1 MKAACVQCRVRK
13 VRCDGT
19 VPRCRTCQRLQFQC
33 SFEQDGS
40 QPVSQYAPRLPPKC
54 RGTKACLEC
63 RSMKVRCSGETPQ
76 CSNCQRRNRECH
88 YAGSKN
94 SPPKTTAVASSSRDG
109 PAASDPTDSSPGQHL
124 SAASESHHDSPSTT
138 DEQPVS
144 STAPLLSSS
153 SPSDEVAAFLINQYF
168 DRLYPLASYCFL
180 HKATVIQRCR
190 EKTIDRALKLAICAI
205 TAMYFPKHNDECKAW
220 AQEAEQIILDRLER
234 PSIFQLQASL
244 LLIRYRAGVGQF
256 PRAFIMAGL
265 AARWA
270 LALRLNY
277 EHSRLGPVAQEVRRR
292 TFWSLY
298 LLEDSFCVGLKEF
311 DLFDPD
317 TIHLQLPCEDV
328 DFHQERPVSTGY
340 LQPGKGLEP
349 EVLGSRAAFVRLAFI
364 RRGIMRLNRRVFLKE
379 VNLSELFCSMEK
391 FQNDLLRLRTRLA
404 PCDQYPPPNPEELHR
419 PPQYAITHMSWHQCH
434 CDLYRIFLTG
444 YPESTPHAAV
454 EGMAAPDRA
463 LMKDKCL
470 GHAEQIVKV
479 LSDFV
484 QHKDERDMLEFDAAV
499 CAYHGARLILFG
511 TYTGRDNT
519 GLPMQMAIGKA
530 QLCLDVI
537 TRYFDFSAQLKAMRQ
552 ELERVIQQHKSWLES
567 SDHRAVSA
575 VDPTPRPPPKLSK
588 DAHIRQ
594 RLAIHSLLRQSE
606 FVDDSRDAAPEP
618 PPEPALSWTASTEED
633 QMQEPQG
640 EWNTREPGFPAAD
653 PITDPYLLFGLPYG
667 GSSLDLN
674 AWACNT
680 GGQEMSGYLGA
691 FDEQYMY

>member
-1 MKAACVQCRVRK
+1 MM
-13 VRCDGT
+13 G
-19 VPRCRTCQRLQFQC
+19 P
-33 SFEQDGS
+33 S
-40 QPVSQYAPRLPPKC
+40 
-54 RGTKACLEC
+54 
-63 RSMKVRCSGETPQ
+63 
-76 CSNCQRRNRECH
+76 
-88 YAGSKN
+88 YAGSKS
-94 SPPKTTAVASSSRDG
+94 SPPGSTTTSTNPRTSSLSQDAQPNNTAG
-109 PAASDPTDSSPGQHL
+109 PLSSQPS
-124 SAASESHHDSPSTT
+124 SAASEPQHDSPARNNEPGPASTPNT
-138 DEQPVS
+138 
-144 STAPLLSSS
+144 
-153 SPSDEVAAFLINQYF
+153 SPQDEVVRSLVEQYF
-168 DRLYPLASYCFL
+168 DCLYPLASFSFL

-190 EKTIDRALKLAICAI
+190 DKTIDKSLKLAICAI
-205 TAMYFPKHNDECKAW
+205 TAMFFNKHNNERGAW
-220 AQEAEQIILDRLER
+220 AQESERLILDRLER

-244 LLIRYRAGVGQF
+244 LVIRYRAGVGQF

-270 LALRLNY
+270 VALRLNY
-277 EHSRLGPVAQEVRRR
+277 EHSSLGPVAQEVRRR

-311 DLFDPD
+311 ELFDAD
-317 TIHLQLPCEDV
+317 TIHLQLPCEDD
-328 DFHQERPVSTGY
+328 DFNEERPLSTGY

-364 RRGIMRLNRRVFLKE
+364 RRCIMRLNRRIFLKE
-379 VNLSELFCSMEK
+379 VNLSDLFCAMEK
-391 FQNDLLRLRTRLA
+391 FQNDLLRLRSRLA
-404 PCDQYPPPNPEELHR
+404 PRDQYPPLNPEELHR
-419 PPQYAITHMSWHQCH
+419 PPQYAIMHMSWHQCH

-454 EGMAAPDRA
+454 EGMTAPERA

-484 QHKDERDMLEFDAAV
+484 QHKDERHMLEFDAAV

-519 GLPMQMAIGKA
+519 GLPMQMAINKA

-537 TRYFDFSAQLKAMRQ
+537 TRYFDFSAQLKPMRR

-575 VDPTPRPPPKLSK
+575 VDPTTDTPPKLSK
-588 DAHIRQ
+588 DAYIRQ
-594 RLAIHSLLRQSE
+594 RLAIHSLLRQSD

-618 PPEPALSWTASTEED
+618 PPAPAEPALSWTASTEDD
-633 QMQEPQG
+633 QMQEAQND
-640 EWNTREPGFPAAD
+640 WNPREPTYPPPAD
-653 PITDPYLLFGLPYG
+653 PMDPNILFGLPYG
-667 GSSLDLN
+667 GAAMDFN
-674 AWACNT
+674 AWTCNP
-680 GGQEMSGYLGA
+680 GPEELCGYLEV

>member
-1 MKAACVQCRVRK
+1 
-13 VRCDGT
+13 
-19 VPRCRTCQRLQFQC
+19 
-33 SFEQDGS
+33 
-40 QPVSQYAPRLPPKC
+40 
-54 RGTKACLEC
+54 
-63 RSMKVRCSGETPQ
+63 MKVRCSGDTPR
-76 CSNCQRRNRECH
+76 CSNCQRRNRDCH
-88 YAGSKN
+88 YSTPKN
-94 SPPKTTAVASSSRDG
+94 SPPKTAATASSSQDG
-109 PAASDPTDSSPGQHL
+109 PAASDAAENSPDQHQ
-124 SAASESHHDSPSTT
+124 SATSESQHDSPSNH
-138 DEQPVS
+138 DDPI
-144 STAPLLSSS
+144 STAAPLASSS
-153 SPSDEVAAFLINQYF
+153 SPSEEVTAFLVNQYF

-190 EKTIDRALKLAICAI
+190 DKTIDRALKLAICAI
-205 TAMYFPKHNDECKAW
+205 TAMYFPKNNDVPDPW
-220 AQEAEQIILDRLER
+220 AQEAERIILDRLES

-256 PRAFIMAGL
+256 PRAFIIAGL

-311 DLFDPD
+311 ELFDPD

-379 VNLSELFCSMEK
+379 VNLSELFISMEK

-404 PCDQYPPPNPEELHR
+404 PADQYPPTNPEELHR

-454 EGMAAPDRA
+454 EGMAATDRA

-519 GLPMQMAIGKA
+519 GLPMQMAINKA

-537 TRYFDFSAQLKAMRQ
+537 ARYFDFSAQLKAMRQ

-567 SDHRAVSA
+567 ADHRAVFTA
-575 VDPTPRPPPKLSK
+575 DPNPRPPPKLSK

-594 RLAIHSLLRQSE
+594 RLAIHSLLRQSD

-618 PPEPALSWTASTEED
+618 PAEPALSWTASTEED
-633 QMQEPQG
+633 QVQEPQA
-640 EWNTREPGFPAAD
+640 EWGAREPGFPAAD

-667 GSSLDLN
+667 GSTFDIN
-674 AWACNT
+674 AWTCNPGT
-680 GGQEMSGYLGA
+680 QEMSGYLGA

>member
-13 VRCDGT
+13 
-19 VPRCRTCQRLQFQC
+19 C

-40 QPVSQYAPRLPPKC
+40 HGQYAPRLPPKC

-63 RSMKVRCSGETPQ
+63 RAMKVRCSGDTPR
-76 CSNCQRRNRECH
+76 CSNCQRRNKQCT
-88 YAGSKN
+88 YSSSKVG
-94 SPPKTTAVASSSRDG
+94 PPRAPAEASSSRDDSG
-109 PAASDPTDSSPGQHL
+109 STSQRAISPDRQRSSIASSSQV
-124 SAASESHHDSPSTT
+124 DSPSAA
-138 DEQPVS
+138 DDIPAANQPA
-144 STAPLLSSS
+144 STS
-153 SPSDEVAAFLINQYF
+153 SPSDELVTTLVNQYF
-168 DRLYPLASYCFL
+168 DRLYPLASYSFL

-190 EKTIDRALKLAICAI
+190 DKTIDRALKLALCAI
-205 TAMYFPKHNDECKAW
+205 TAMYFDKHNPERDSW
-220 AQEAEQIILDRLER
+220 AQEAERLILDRLER

-270 LALRLNY
+270 VALRLNY

-311 DLFDPD
+311 ELFDPD

-328 DFHQERPVSTGY
+328 DFHQERHVSTGY

-364 RRGIMRLNRRVFLKE
+364 RRAIMRLNRRVFLKE
-379 VNLSELFCSMEK
+379 VNLSELFSSMER
-391 FQNDLLRLRTRLA
+391 FQNDLLRLRTKLA
-404 PCDQYPPPNPEELHR
+404 PSDQYPPTNPEELHR
-419 PPQYAITHMSWHQCH
+419 PPQYAIMHMSWHQCH

-444 YPESTPHAAV
+444 YPEATPHAAV
-454 EGMAAPDRA
+454 EGMSAPDRA

-470 GHAEQIVKV
+470 AHAEQIVKV

-511 TYTGRDNT
+511 TYTGKDNT
-519 GLPMQMAIGKA
+519 GLPMQMAISKA

-537 TRYFDFSAQLKAMRQ
+537 TRYFDFSAQLKPMRQ

-567 SDHRAVSA
+567 SDHRAVST
-575 VDPTPRPPPKLSK
+575 VDPNPRPPPKLS
-588 DAHIRQ
+588 
-594 RLAIHSLLRQSE
+594 
-606 FVDDSRDAAPEP
+606 
-618 PPEPALSWTASTEED
+618 
-633 QMQEPQG
+633 
-640 EWNTREPGFPAAD
+640 
-653 PITDPYLLFGLPYG
+653 
-667 GSSLDLN
+667 
-674 AWACNT
+674 
-680 GGQEMSGYLGA
+680 
-691 FDEQYMY
+691 

>member
-19 VPRCRTCQRLQFQC
+19 VPRCRTCERLSFQC

-40 QPVSQYAPRLPPKC
+40 HGQYAPRLPPKC
-54 RGTKACLEC
+54 RGTRACLEC
-63 RSMKVRCSGETPQ
+63 RAMKVRCSGDTPR
-76 CSNCQRRNRECH
+76 CSNCQRRNKQCT
-88 YAGSKN
+88 YSNSK
-94 SPPKTTAVASSSRDG
+94 SGPSRGPVEGASSSRDEAGSSSQRAVSPDRQQSIASGSQHESPG
-109 PAASDPTDSSPGQHL
+109 PAEDVPPVNPPTDSSP
-124 SAASESHHDSPSTT
+124 
-138 DEQPVS
+138 
-144 STAPLLSSS
+144 
-153 SPSDEVAAFLINQYF
+153 SDELVTGLVNQYF
-168 DRLYPLASYCFL
+168 DRLYPLASYSFL

-190 EKTIDRALKLAICAI
+190 DKTIDRALKLALCAI
-205 TAMYFPKHNDECKAW
+205 TAMYFDKPNQERDAW
-220 AQEAEQIILDRLER
+220 AQEAEQLMLDRLEQ

-265 AARWA
+265 AGRWA
-270 LALRLNY
+270 VALRLNY

-311 DLFDPD
+311 ELFDPD

-328 DFHQERPVSTGY
+328 DFHQERHVSTGY

-364 RRGIMRLNRRVFLKE
+364 RRAIMRLNRRVFLKE
-379 VNLSELFCSMEK
+379 VNLSELFSSMER
-391 FQNDLLRLRTRLA
+391 FQNDLLRLRTKLA
-404 PCDQYPPPNPEELHR
+404 PSDQYPPTNPEELHR
-419 PPQYAITHMSWHQCH
+419 PPQYAIMHMSWHQCH

-444 YPESTPHAAV
+444 YPEATPHAAV
-454 EGMAAPDRA
+454 EGMSAPERA

-470 GHAEQIVKV
+470 AHAEQIVKV

-511 TYTGRDNT
+511 TYTGKDNT
-519 GLPMQMAIGKA
+519 GLPMQMAINKA

-537 TRYFDFSAQLKAMRQ
+537 TRYFDFSAQLKPMRQ

-567 SDHRAVSA
+567 SDHQALSTS
-575 VDPTPRPPPKLSK
+575 DPAPRPPPKLSR
-588 DAHIRQ
+588 DAYIRQ
-594 RLAIHSLLRQSE
+594 RLAIHSLLRQSD

-618 PPEPALSWTASTEED
+618 PSEPALSFTASTEDE
-633 QMQEPQG
+633 QPVAEPSTD
-640 EWNTREPGFPAAD
+640 WNTRETGYPLAD
-653 PITDPYLLFGLPYG
+653 PITDPNLLFGLPYG
-667 GSSLDLN
+667 GVGLDLN

-680 GGQEMSGYLGA
+680 AGTQDLNGYLA
-691 FDEQYMY
+691 DFDEQYMY

>member
-13 VRCDGT
+13 
-19 VPRCRTCQRLQFQC
+19 
-33 SFEQDGS
+33 DGS
-40 QPVSQYAPRLPPKC
+40 HGGQYAPRLPPKC
-54 RGTKACLEC
+54 RGTRACLEC
-63 RSMKVRCSGETPQ
+63 RAMKVRCSGDTPR
-76 CSNCQRRNRECH
+76 CSNCQRRNKQCTYSNSKPGPSRGPAEGAPSLRDE
-88 YAGSKN
+88 AGSSSQRAV
-94 SPPKTTAVASSSRDG
+94 SPDRQQSSIASDSQYESPG
-109 PAASDPTDSSPGQHL
+109 PAEDVPPVNPNTD
-124 SAASESHHDSPSTT
+124 
-138 DEQPVS
+138 
-144 STAPLLSSS
+144 S
-153 SPSDEVAAFLINQYF
+153 SPSDELVTGLVNQYF
-168 DRLYPLASYCFL
+168 DRLYPLASYSFL

-190 EKTIDRALKLAICAI
+190 DKTIDRALKLAICAI
-205 TAMYFPKHNDECKAW
+205 TAMYFDKHNQERGTW
-220 AQEAEQIILDRLER
+220 AQEAERLMLDRLEQ

-265 AARWA
+265 AGRWA
-270 LALRLNY
+270 VALRLNY

-311 DLFDPD
+311 ELFDPD

-328 DFHQERPVSTGY
+328 DFHQERHVSTGY

-364 RRGIMRLNRRVFLKE
+364 RRAIMRLNRRVFLKE
-379 VNLSELFCSMEK
+379 VNLSELFSSMER
-391 FQNDLLRLRTRLA
+391 FQNDLLRLRTKLA
-404 PCDQYPPPNPEELHR
+404 PGDQYPPTNPEELHR
-419 PPQYAITHMSWHQCH
+419 PPQYAIMHMSWHQCH

-444 YPESTPHAAV
+444 YPEATPHAAV
-454 EGMAAPDRA
+454 EGMSVSERA

-470 GHAEQIVKV
+470 AHAEQIVKV

-511 TYTGRDNT
+511 TYTGKDNT
-519 GLPMQMAIGKA
+519 GLPMQMAINKA

-537 TRYFDFSAQLKAMRQ
+537 TRYFDFSAQLKPMRQ

-567 SDHRAVSA
+567 SDHQALSTSEPA
-575 VDPTPRPPPKLSK
+575 PRPPPKLSR
-588 DAHIRQ
+588 DAYIRQ
-594 RLAIHSLLRQSE
+594 RLAIHSLLRQSD

-618 PPEPALSWTASTEED
+618 PSEPALSFTASTEDE
-633 QMQEPQG
+633 QPVAEPSTD
-640 EWNTREPGFPAAD
+640 WSNTRETGYPLTD
-653 PITDPYLLFGLPYG
+653 PITDPNLLFGLPYG
-667 GSSLDLN
+667 GVGLDLN

-680 GGQEMSGYLGA
+680 AGTQDLNGYLA
-691 FDEQYMY
+691 DFDEQYMY

>member
-1 MKAACVQCRVRK
+1 MDRS
-13 VRCDGT
+13 
-19 VPRCRTCQRLQFQC
+19 L
-33 SFEQDGS
+33 
-40 QPVSQYAPRLPPKC
+40 
-54 RGTKACLEC
+54 
-63 RSMKVRCSGETPQ
+63 SMKVRCSGDTPR
-76 CSNCQRRNRECH
+76 CSNCQRRNRDCH
-88 YAGSKN
+88 YSTPKN
-94 SPPKTTAVASSSRDG
+94 SPPKTAATTSSSQDG
-109 PAASDPTDSSPGQHL
+109 PAASDAAENSPDHHQ
-124 SAASESHHDSPSTT
+124 SATSESQHDSPSNHDDPIST
-138 DEQPVS
+138 
-144 STAPLLSSS
+144 TAPSTLSS
-153 SPSDEVAAFLINQYF
+153 SPSEEVTAFLVNQYF

-190 EKTIDRALKLAICAI
+190 DKTIDRALKLAICAI
-205 TAMYFPKHNDECKAW
+205 TAMYFPKNNDAPNPW
-220 AQEAEQIILDRLER
+220 AQEAERIILDRLES

-311 DLFDPD
+311 ELFDPD

-379 VNLSELFCSMEK
+379 VNLSELFISMEK

-404 PCDQYPPPNPEELHR
+404 PADQYPPTNPEELHR

-519 GLPMQMAIGKA
+519 GLPMQMAINKA

-537 TRYFDFSAQLKAMRQ
+537 ARYFDFSAQLKAMRQ

-567 SDHRAVSA
+567 ADHRAVFTA
-575 VDPTPRPPPKLSK
+575 DPNPRPPPKLSK

-594 RLAIHSLLRQSE
+594 RLAIHSLLRQSD

-618 PPEPALSWTASTEED
+618 PAEPALSWTASTEED
-633 QMQEPQG
+633 QVQEPQA
-640 EWNTREPGFPAAD
+640 EWGAREPGFPAAD

-667 GSSLDLN
+667 GSTFDIN
-674 AWACNT
+674 AWTCNPGT
-680 GGQEMSGYLGA
+680 QEMSGYLGA

>member
-1 MKAACVQCRVRK
+1 
-13 VRCDGT
+13 
-19 VPRCRTCQRLQFQC
+19 
-33 SFEQDGS
+33 
-40 QPVSQYAPRLPPKC
+40 
-54 RGTKACLEC
+54 
-63 RSMKVRCSGETPQ
+63 MKVRCSGGTPQ
-76 CSNCQRRNRECH
+76 CTNCQRRNRECH
-88 YAGSKN
+88 YAVSKN
-94 SPPKTTAVASSSRDG
+94 SSSSNSHSNNNNNPQKTSPAAVLRARVVPLVASDAPG
-109 PAASDPTDSSPGQHL
+109 ASPEQVQVQGQGQQHQNGESPGPQRESVSDTAAPASNVNPQS
-124 SAASESHHDSPSTT
+124 SASLLPE
-138 DEQPVS
+138 E
-144 STAPLLSSS
+144 TAT
-153 SPSDEVAAFLINQYF
+153 FLIREYF
-168 DRLYPLASYCFL
+168 ERLYPLASYCFL
-180 HKATVIQRCR
+180 HKTTVIQRCR
-190 EKTIDRALKLAICAI
+190 EKTIDRALKLALCAI
-205 TAMYFPKHNDECKAW
+205 TSMYFPRQNYEHAAW
-220 AQEAEQIILDRLER
+220 AQEAERIILERLDH
-234 PSIFQLQASL
+234 PSIFHIQASL

-265 AARWA
+265 VARWA
-270 LALRLNY
+270 VALRLNY
-277 EHSRLGPVAQEVRRR
+277 EHSHLSAVAQEVRRR

-298 LLEDSFCVGLKEF
+298 LLEDSFCVGLEEF
-311 DLFDPD
+311 ELFNPS

-328 DFHQERPVSTGY
+328 DFHQGRPVSTGY

-379 VNLSELFCSMEK
+379 VNLAELFCSMEK

-404 PCDQYPPPNPEELHR
+404 PCDQYPPLNPEELQR

-444 YPESTPHAAV
+444 YPESTPHAAID
-454 EGMAAPDRA
+454 GMAAPDRA

-519 GLPMQMAIGKA
+519 GLPMQMAINKA

-552 ELERVIQQHKSWLES
+552 QLEGVIQQHKSWLES
-567 SDHRAVSA
+567 ADHRAVSA
-575 VDPTPRPPPKLSK
+575 ADPNPRPPPNMST
-588 DAHIRQ
+588 DAYIRQ
-594 RLAIHSLLRQSE
+594 RLAIHSLLRQSD

-618 PPEPALSWTASTEED
+618 ISEPALSWTASTDED
-633 QMQEPQG
+633 QVQEPQA
-640 EWNTREPGFPAAD
+640 EWTAPRDPGFPALDAA
-653 PITDPYLLFGLPYG
+653 TDPYFLLGLPFG
-667 GSSLDLN
+667 ASSLDFN
-674 AWACNT
+674 AWT
-680 GGQEMSGYLGA
+680 GNPGLQELSGYLGG

>member
-19 VPRCRTCQRLQFQC
+19 VPRCRTCERLSFQC

-40 QPVSQYAPRLPPKC
+40 HGQYAPRLPPKC
-54 RGTKACLEC
+54 RGTRACLEC
-63 RSMKVRCSGETPQ
+63 RAMKVRCSGDTPR
-76 CSNCQRRNRECH
+76 CSNCQRRNKQCT
-88 YAGSKN
+88 YSNSKPGP
-94 SPPKTTAVASSSRDG
+94 SRGPVEGASSSRDEAGSSSQRAVSPDRQQSIASGSQHESPG
-109 PAASDPTDSSPGQHL
+109 PAEDVPPVNPPTDSSP
-124 SAASESHHDSPSTT
+124 
-138 DEQPVS
+138 
-144 STAPLLSSS
+144 
-153 SPSDEVAAFLINQYF
+153 SDELVTGLVNQYF
-168 DRLYPLASYCFL
+168 DRLYPLASYSFL

-190 EKTIDRALKLAICAI
+190 DKTIDRALKLALCAI
-205 TAMYFPKHNDECKAW
+205 TAMYFDKHNQERDAW
-220 AQEAEQIILDRLER
+220 AQEAERLMLDRLEQ

-265 AARWA
+265 AGRWA
-270 LALRLNY
+270 VALRLNY

-311 DLFDPD
+311 ELFDPD

-328 DFHQERPVSTGY
+328 DFHQERHVSTGY

-364 RRGIMRLNRRVFLKE
+364 RRAIMRLNRRVFLKE
-379 VNLSELFCSMEK
+379 
-391 FQNDLLRLRTRLA
+391 
-404 PCDQYPPPNPEELHR
+404 
-419 PPQYAITHMSWHQCH
+419 HMSWHQCH

-444 YPESTPHAAV
+444 YPEATPHAAV
-454 EGMAAPDRA
+454 EGMSAPERA

-470 GHAEQIVKV
+470 AHAEQIVKV

-511 TYTGRDNT
+511 TYTGKDNT
-519 GLPMQMAIGKA
+519 GLPMQMAINKA

-537 TRYFDFSAQLKAMRQ
+537 TRYFDFSAQLKPMRQ

-567 SDHRAVSA
+567 SDHQALSTS
-575 VDPTPRPPPKLSK
+575 DPAPQPPPKLSR
-588 DAHIRQ
+588 DAYIRQ
-594 RLAIHSLLRQSE
+594 RLAIHSLLRQSD

-618 PPEPALSWTASTEED
+618 PSEPALSFTASTEDE
-633 QMQEPQG
+633 QPVAEPSTDC
-640 EWNTREPGFPAAD
+640 NTRETGYPLAD
-653 PITDPYLLFGLPYG
+653 PITDPNLLFGLPYG
-667 GSSLDLN
+667 GVGLDLN

-680 GGQEMSGYLGA
+680 AGTQDLNGYLA
-691 FDEQYMY
+691 DFDEQYMY